1 MSSTESNQSSGSAI
15 PGILL
20 GLILMVA
27 GTYTGT
33 HEEQFFPFQKPL
45 REGQHIELNLGM
57 TIATIGVLL
66 ILFPV
71 IKSFFLVPL
80 QTAITERNTSLETTF
95 SEAEELRAEMQKMR
109 TDYERR
115 LATTEAQAREQIQNQ
130 IKEAQNLRATLMEE
144 ATAKTQA
151 LIAQAEQEIA
161 AERDRLIGDLRS
173 QVVDLALSAA
183 EKVVRENMDTD
194 RNRKLIEDFIAR
206 AEVVH

>member
-1 MSSTESNQSSGSAI
+1 MSSTDNKQSSGSPI
-15 PGILL
+15 VGIVV
-20 GLILMVA
+20 GVVLMVA

-33 HEEQFFPFQKPL
+33 HEEQFFPFQKGL
-45 REGQHIELNLGM
+45 REGQHLELNLGM
-57 TIATIGVLL
+57 TIATIGVFL

-71 IKSFFLVPL
+71 INAFFLVPL
-80 QTAITERNTSLETTF
+80 QAAIQERNSNLESTF
-95 SEAEELRAEMQKMR
+95 SEAEELKAEMQKMR

-115 LATTEAQAREQIQNQ
+115 LANTEAQAREQIQSQ
-130 IKEAQNLRATLMEE
+130 IKEAQNLRATLMDE
-144 ATAKTQA
+144 ATQKTQA

-194 RNRKLIEDFIAR
+194 RNRRIIEDFISR
-206 AEVVH
+206 AEVVR